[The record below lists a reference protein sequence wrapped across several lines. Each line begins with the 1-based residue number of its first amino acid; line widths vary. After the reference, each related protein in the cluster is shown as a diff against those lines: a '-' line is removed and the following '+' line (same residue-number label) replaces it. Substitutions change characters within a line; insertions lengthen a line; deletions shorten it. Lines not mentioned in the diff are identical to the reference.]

1 MVDILAQWLGVIGLD
16 GPLPATF
23 SELIPYLLYVFVGIG
38 LMVAILR
45 MFRAVVM
52 ALVTRNPR
60 L

>member
-1 MVDILAQWLGVIGLD
+1 MTDLVAQWLGVIGMD
-16 GPLPATF
+16 GPVPQTLA
-23 SELIPYLLYVFVGIG
+23 ELIPYLLHVFVGIG
-38 LMVAILR
+38 LTVGILR